1 MKRIRSSYIST
12 GRSKASRI
20 NGKKVGCVFAGVM
33 AGVVLLFAEGANAYE
48 QYSENDDATLCG
60 FCHGDFRSVPYTSLT
75 DGQSWT
81 DGLHNTHRGV
91 MLTTGSV
98 GDCSACHG
106 FGSKFPVLIGS
117 SAGGIGLDPIGCAGC
132 HGRAEDAIVGGA
144 GSEGYG
150 AGLRQHHW
158 RAGETICLDC
168 HDDSDPAEYD
178 PVGEDIFPPY
188 YSNGDPNHL
197 LIPGDPCNLQADG
210 YPEDYAASTLGLDN
224 DGDDLYDAADIIDC
238 PEPGGSLMLG
248 AGIGFLL
255 LVGRRR
261 AR

>member
-1 MKRIRSSYIST
+1 MKRIRFSFISAKH
-12 GRSKASRI
+12 SKASRLD
-20 NGKKVGCVFAGVM
+20 GKKFGCVLVGLM
-33 AGVVLLFAEGANAYE
+33 AGVVLLFAEGANAYT
-48 QYSENDDATLCG
+48 QYSEDDDATLCG
-60 FCHGDFRSVPYTSLT
+60 ACHGDFRSSSYTSLS
-75 DGQSWT
+75 DGESWAN
-81 DGLHNTHRGV
+81 GLHNTHRSV
-91 MLTTGSV
+91 MLA
-98 GDCSACHG
+98 GDCDTCHG
-106 FGSKFPVLIGS
+106 SSNFPVLIGS
-117 SAGGIGLDPIGCAGC
+117 SSGGDGLDPIGCAGC